1 MQTMNTNEQVLQ
13 NMARIARSGRE
24 FFAEVYPRVLS
35 PEVRQAF
42 AYITDVKSR
51 LLRDLQPWVPEIHA
65 SGDDRTSPAAMVE
78 KMYADARRQ
87 FRTDVPA
94 NVANAL
100 GFAEAQ
106 LCKLL
111 QRAFDEADS
120 PALKQV
126 LKSYYAELLICRQA
140 MWRLHARLAA

>member
-1 MQTMNTNEQVLQ
+1 MNSNEQVLQ
-13 NMARIARSGRE
+13 NMARIAQSGRE
-24 FFAEVYPRVLS
+24 FFASVYPRVVS

-42 AYITDVKSR
+42 AYIADVKTR
-51 LLRDLQPWVPEIHA
+51 LLRDLQPWVPHVEKQP
-65 SGDDRTSPAAMVE
+65 DDRTSPAALVE
-78 KMYADARRQ
+78 KMYTDSLRT
-87 FRTDVPA
+87 FRSDVPA
-94 NVANAL
+94 TVANAL

>member
-1 MQTMNTNEQVLQ
+1 MNSNEQVLH

-24 FFAEVYPRVLS
+24 FFADVYPRVLS

-42 AYITDVKSR
+42 AYITDVKTR
-51 LLRDLQPWVPEIHA
+51 LLRDLQPWVPQIEA
-65 SGDDRTSPAAMVE
+65 QDDDRTSPAALVQ
-78 KMYADARRQ
+78 KMYSDAHRA
-87 FRTDVPA
+87 FRSDISAT
-94 NVANAL
+94 VANAL

>member
-1 MQTMNTNEQVLQ
+1 MNSNEQVLQ
-13 NMARIARSGRE
+13 NMARIAQSGRE
-24 FFAEVYPRVLS
+24 FFADVYPRVMS

-42 AYITDVKSR
+42 VYICDVKGR
-51 LLRDLQPWVPEIHA
+51 LLRDLQPWVPHVESA
-65 SGDDRTSPAAMVE
+65 GDARTSPAAMVE
-78 KMYADARRQ
+78 KMYADARKS

-94 NVANAL
+94 TVANAL

-111 QRAFDEADS
+111 QRAFDESDS
-120 PALKQV
+120 PALRQV
-126 LKSYYAELLICRQA
+126 LKSYYAELLICCQA

>member
-1 MQTMNTNEQVLQ
+1 MNSNEQVLQ
-13 NMARIARSGRE
+13 NMARIAQSGRE

-42 AYITDVKSR
+42 VYICDVKSR
-51 LLRDLQPWVPEIHA
+51 LLRDLQPWVPRIEPA
-65 SGDDRTSPAAMVE
+65 DGDRTSPAAMVE
-78 KMYADARRQ
+78 KMYGDARAS

-94 NVANAL
+94 TVANAL

-120 PALKQV
+120 PALRQM

>member
-1 MQTMNTNEQVLQ
+1 MNSQDQVLQ
-13 NMARIARSGRE
+13 NMARIAKSGHD
-24 FFAEVYPRVLS
+24 FFADVYPRVLS

-42 AYITDVKSR
+42 AYICDVKAR
-51 LLRDLQPWVPEIHA
+51 LLRDLQPWVPSIVA
-65 SGDDRTSPAAMVE
+65 ADGDRTSPAAQVE
-78 KMYADARRQ
+78 KMYADARAQ
-87 FRTDVPA
+87 FRRDVPA
-94 NVANAL
+94 SVANAL

-106 LCKLL
+106 MCKLL
-111 QRAFDEADS
+111 QRAFDEAQS